1 MIRLL
6 FLVVIIFSILPNLSA
21 QEQELSIV
29 DTIPVPSR
37 WIVTDKMQHL
47 FLIKN
52 DHTLLKYDAKGKLL
66 YEYNE
71 NSLGAISSV
80 DVQNPFFILV
90 YYNDYTTVVLLDRTL
105 SEVRRQDLADLN
117 IDQVQAIGIASDN
130 NIWLF
135 DNNTF
140 TLKKIDAQNQ
150 VLLESNDLSM
160 LSTQIPD
167 PTQLIEYQNKIYLN
181 SPDDGILVF
190 DQYANYFKTIAIKDA
205 AHIQLYEEK
214 IFYVKQHEIYAYTL
228 QSFLTQKIILPINDK
243 KLEQINIAQGRLYLR
258 LKEHVLVAKVKKRK
272 EK

>member
-1 MIRLL
+1 MSSALTRL
-6 FLVVIIFSILPNLSA
+6 FA
-21 QEQELSIV
+21 QEQELFIV
-29 DTIPVPSR
+29 DTIPIHSR

-90 YYNDYTTVVLLDRTL
+90 YYNDYTTVVILDRTL
-105 SEVRRQDLADLN
+105 SEVRRQDLADLY

-150 VLLESNDLSM
+150 ILLESNDLSM
-160 LSTQIPD
+160 LSAQIPD

-190 DQYANYFKTIAIKDA
+190 DQYANYFKTIDIKDA
-205 AHIQLYEEK
+205 PHIQLYEEK
-214 IFYVKQHEIYAYTL
+214 IFYVKKHEFHAYTL
-228 QSFLTQKIILPINDK
+228 RSFLTQKINLPISDQN
-243 KLEQINIAQGRLYLR
+243 LEQINIAQGRLYLR
-258 LKEHVLVAKVKKRK
+258 LEDMILVAQVKKNK